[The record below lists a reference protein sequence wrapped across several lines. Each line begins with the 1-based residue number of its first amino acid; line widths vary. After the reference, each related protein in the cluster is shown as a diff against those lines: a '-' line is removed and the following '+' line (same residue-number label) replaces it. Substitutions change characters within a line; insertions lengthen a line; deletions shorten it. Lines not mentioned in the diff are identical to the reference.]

1 MSPEAGKS
9 PGLLR
14 VSDEQRERTWER
26 CGGFCECG
34 CGRYIRRDGYGS
46 LENRAELHHIENL
59 GMGGRERAYEDWE
72 LIWLALVHH
81 RLEESQGYPHK
92 ESWKEMLKGKMEV

>member
-1 MSPEAGKS
+1 M
-9 PGLLR
+9 
-14 VSDEQRERTWER
+14 
-26 CGGFCECG
+26 
-34 CGRYIRRDGYGS
+34 
-46 LENRAELHHIENL
+46 HHIENL

-92 ESWKEMLKGKMEV
+92 ESWKTMLKEKMEVR